1 MLIQLLCSSE
11 YGFLS
16 EYERT
21 FDKVNTK
28 NEKPLQIIDRVR
40 YNPTTSDDPVI
51 QELAAKDRG
60 TIFITDNILAV
71 LMCAPRSVYPWDII
85 ITREGD
91 KVYFDKREGGPFGEV
106 WLLFFGQVLPLRG
119 YYGS

>member
-1 MLIQLLCSSE
+1 M
-11 YGFLS
+11 
-16 EYERT
+16 
-21 FDKVNTK
+21 
-28 NEKPLQIIDRVR
+28 QIIDRVR

-91 KVYFDKREGGPFGEV
+91 KVYFDKREGGPFGEAS
-106 WLLFFGQVLPLRG
+106 LLFFIKLPPRG
-119 YYGS
+119 HYGS